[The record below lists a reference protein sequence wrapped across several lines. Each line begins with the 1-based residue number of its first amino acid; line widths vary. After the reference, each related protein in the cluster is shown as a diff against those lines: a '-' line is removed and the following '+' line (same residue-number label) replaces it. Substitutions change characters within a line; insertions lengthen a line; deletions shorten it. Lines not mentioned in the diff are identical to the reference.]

1 MSLKGIDVSAH
12 NGVINWQA
20 VKDAGIQFAVIR
32 AGYGNDISQKDL
44 FFDRNIQGAL
54 NAGIA
59 VGVYWFSYATSVS
72 DSQKE
77 AETCKTVIA
86 PYKDKITWPVFF
98 DFEYDSVRWCRQ
110 NGVNPGAQLVTDM
123 ALTFLQS
130 MQADGYKVGNYANLD
145 YCRNWFQMERLSDY
159 PLWFAQYDVDSPAV
173 DCPIWQ
179 FGGTSV
185 PGCSG
190 SIDTNIAYVDLGN
203 GIAPVATQTV
213 ASVVSPIRDIS
224 AAYRAFTKEDGWLG
238 EVWDDNDYAGVV
250 GHKITDIAI
259 GVTKGTVKYRVHVCG
274 GDWLPY
280 VTGYDISDSNNG
292 YAGDGVHEIDA
303 IEVYYTT
310 PDGVTTHYAKYR
322 VAPNLQS
329 YYGWQIDDQAGDG
342 MDGYAGQFGNTIDR
356 FQIVISK

>member
-1 MSLKGIDVSAH
+1 MTLKGIDVSAH
-12 NGVINWQA
+12 NGLIDWQT
-20 VKDAGIQFAVIR
+20 VKDAGIQFAIIR
-32 AGYGNDISQKDL
+32 AGYGNDISQKDQY
-44 FFDRNIQGAL
+44 FDRNIQGAI
-54 NAGIA
+54 NAGIP
-59 VGVYWFSYATSVS
+59 VGVYWFSYATSVE
-72 DSQKE
+72 DAKKE

-86 PYKDKITWPVFF
+86 PYKDQITWPVFF

-123 ALTFLQS
+123 ALTFLQNLQS
-130 MQADGYKVGNYANLD
+130 AGFKVGNYANLD
-145 YCRNWFQMERLSDY
+145 YCRNWFQMERLSDF
-159 PLWFAQYDVDSPAV
+159 PLWFAQYGVDSPALS
-173 DCPIWQ
+173 CPIWQ

-190 SIDTNIAYVDLGN
+190 SIDTNIAYTDLSN
-203 GIAPVATQTV
+203 GTVPVATQTV

-224 AAYRAFTKEDGWLG
+224 AAYRVRTAENGWLS
-238 EVWDDNDYAGVV
+238 EVWDDNDFAGVV

-292 YAGDGVHEIDA
+292 YAGNGKEIDA
-303 IEVYYTT
+303 LEVYYST
-310 PDGVTTHYAKYR
+310 PDGITTHYAKYK
-322 VAPNLQS
+322 VSPNKQS
-329 YYGWQIDDQAGDG
+329 YYPEQIDDQTGNG

-356 FQIVISK
+356 VQIVISK